1 MNYKNMFLIS
11 KDKKKRVKQSNFWKE
26 NVDIRD
32 YDKII
37 LKSTTL

>member
-1 MNYKNMFLIS
+1 MFLIS

-26 NVDIRD
+26 NVNIRD